1 MSGRRRI
8 LPEVRVGWPAV
19 SDAGPVNY
27 LVVVIAYVLG
37 TLPSAQVVAGR
48 SGVDPTSAGSGNP
61 GATNVYRTAGRRA
74 GLVVFAFDV
83 GKGVA
88 AVALGMAV
96 AGRPLA
102 LACWV
107 AATLGHVLP
116 VTRRLRGGKG
126 VATGGGGSIVLFPVL
141 AVGVIALFAFVA
153 RVTGKASMGSI
164 AIALALPVA
173 VAAAGN
179 TTREVLV
186 AAAISAL
193 VLVRHVANIRR
204 LLAGEEGSWRR

>member
-19 SDAGPVNY
+19 SDAGPVTY
-27 LVVVIAYVLG
+27 LVVAIAYVLG
-37 TLPSAQVVAGR
+37 TLPSAQIVAGR

-74 GLVVFAFDV
+74 GLVVFAFDG

-88 AVALGMAV
+88 AVLLGMAV

-102 LACWV
+102 LACWA
-107 AATLGHVLP
+107 AATVGHVLP

-141 AVGVIALFAFVA
+141 ALGVIALFALVV
-153 RVTGKASMGSI
+153 RVTGKASVGSI
-164 AIALALPVA
+164 AIAVALPVA

-179 TTREVLV
+179 PTPEILV

-204 LLAGEEGSWRR
+204 LLAGEERSWRR

>member
-19 SDAGPVNY
+19 GDAGSVNY

-83 GKGVA
+83 GKGVV
-88 AVALGMAV
+88 AVLLGMAI

-102 LACWV
+102 LACWA
-107 AATLGHVLP
+107 AATVGHVLP

-141 AVGVIALFAFVA
+141 AVGVIALFALVA

-179 TTREVLV
+179 TTQEVLV
-186 AAAISAL
+186 AVAISAL

-204 LLAGEEGSWRR
+204 LLTGEEGSWRR

>member
-107 AATLGHVLP
+107 AATVGHVLP

-141 AVGVIALFAFVA
+141 AVGVIALFALVA

-204 LLAGEEGSWRR
+204 LLAGEERSWRR

>member
-8 LPEVRVGWPAV
+8 LPKVRVGWSAV
-19 SDAGPVNY
+19 GDAGPVNY

-107 AATLGHVLP
+107 AATVGHVLP

-141 AVGVIALFAFVA
+141 AVGVIALFALVA

-179 TTREVLV
+179 TTREILV

-193 VLVRHVANIRR
+193 VLVRHVPNIRR

>member
-1 MSGRRRI
+1 
-8 LPEVRVGWPAV
+8 L
-19 SDAGPVNY
+19 
-27 LVVVIAYVLG
+27 
-37 TLPSAQVVAGR
+37 
-48 SGVDPTSAGSGNP
+48 
-61 GATNVYRTAGRRA
+61 
-74 GLVVFAFDV
+74 DV

-88 AVALGMAV
+88 AVLMGMAV

-102 LACWV
+102 LACWA
-107 AATLGHVLP
+107 AATVGHVLP

-141 AVGVIALFAFVA
+141 AVGVVALFALVV

-164 AIALALPVA
+164 AMAVALPLA

-179 TTREVLV
+179 STREVLV
-186 AAAISAL
+186 AAAICAL

-204 LLAGEEGSWRR
+204 LMAGEEGSWRR

>member
-8 LPEVRVGWPAV
+8 LPEVRVGWPV
-19 SDAGPVNY
+19 VGDAGPVTY
-27 LVVVIAYVLG
+27 LVVAIAYVLG
-37 TLPSAQVVAGR
+37 TLPSAQIVAGR

-74 GLVVFAFDV
+74 GLVVFAFDG

-88 AVALGMAV
+88 AVLLGMAV

-102 LACWV
+102 LACWA
-107 AATLGHVLP
+107 AATVGHVLP

-141 AVGVIALFAFVA
+141 ALGVIALFALVV
-153 RVTGKASMGSI
+153 RVTGKASVGSI
-164 AIALALPVA
+164 AIAVALPVA

-179 TTREVLV
+179 PTSEILV

-193 VLVRHVANIRR
+193 VLVRHVANFRR
-204 LLAGEEGSWRR
+204 LLAGEERSWRR

>member
-19 SDAGPVNY
+19 GDAGPVNY

-107 AATLGHVLP
+107 AATVGHVLP

-141 AVGVIALFAFVA
+141 AVGVIALFALVA

>member
-19 SDAGPVNY
+19 GNAGSVNY

-83 GKGVA
+83 GKGVV
-88 AVALGMAV
+88 AVLLGMAI

-102 LACWV
+102 LACWA
-107 AATLGHVLP
+107 AATVGHVLP

-126 VATGGGGSIVLFPVL
+126 AATGGGGSIVLFPVL
-141 AVGVIALFAFVA
+141 AVGVIALFALVA

-204 LLAGEEGSWRR
+204 LLTGEEGSWRR

>member
-141 AVGVIALFAFVA
+141 AVGVIALFALVA

-204 LLAGEEGSWRR
+204 LLTGEEGSWRR